1 MTAIKMSQAEV
12 GCAHAHDAI
21 GLSELGHGNQS
32 TPVNWS
38 QSSVTDEH
46 RTMLGEGGGWGR
58 DPAARP
64 WDHTSDGLQLISE
77 GQLHL
82 SFGKFQ
88 TLTVGAMVNY
98 RWSITRL
105 INCKMTSCAAFS
117 GQWCELFVRSANTS
131 GALHFYLLIF
141 QRVRISQ
148 QATYSQVFTMWDVFL
163 SVQQLRLKSQHS
175 YYQLCKHDSLN
186 KTHAS
191 YRIHLLFDFVLS
203 RTCIFKFKVFISSK
217 VLYFREL
224 KYILRFLFHFVTD
237 IVSVMTVR
245 HEVFTAFRCRT
256 H

>member
-1 MTAIKMSQAEV
+1 MPDWMTAIKMSQAEV

-46 RTMLGEGGGWGR
+46 RTMLGEGAGWGR

-77 GQLHL
+77 EQLHL

-117 GQWCELFVRSANTS
+117 GQNQFSVVMWAVRPVREHQRSASFLFTHLS
-131 GALHFYLLIF
+131 GSLRQSASNI
-141 QRVRISQ
+141 QPGI
-148 QATYSQVFTMWDVFL
+148 FL
-163 SVQQLRLKSQHS
+163 SVQQLRLYHSTVIISYGNMWQSQ
-175 YYQLCKHDSLN
+175 
-186 KTHAS
+186 
-191 YRIHLLFDFVLS
+191 
-203 RTCIFKFKVFISSK
+203 
-217 VLYFREL
+217 
-224 KYILRFLFHFVTD
+224 
-237 IVSVMTVR
+237 
-245 HEVFTAFRCRT
+245 
-256 H
+256 